1 MSPILTTRA
10 IRETPKLGSGAP
22 LQTIPK
28 SQAEA
33 LILFKR
39 VDMEVIEE
47 APPTKLEN
55 AL

>member
-10 IRETPKLGSGAP
+10 IHQTPKPGSAAA
-22 LQTIPK
+22 LKSMPK
-28 SQAEA
+28 SQGDA
-33 LILFKR
+33 LKSFER

-47 APPTKLEN
+47 PAQVKLEE